1 MTTDHDRRPVKLQPR
16 RVEKV
21 VQSPVHAPL
30 GVIMN
35 CRKWVIALV
44 LLLSVMSFT
53 GTASAE
59 GQASIYIGRTFTSAL
74 FLENMTT
81 FGGTV
86 GAYGG
91 VVGFEFGLEYSPKS
105 NFQVP
110 FLDLG
115 ASLTNIMGN
124 LVVQIPIGEFYPY
137 GTIGYGVVIA
147 SASTDV
153 PNEFLGTNGAFNFGF
168 GAKVFFSRSVGLRL
182 DYRRFAIQT
191 GDEDPDLGIPFT
203 GIRIEASP
211 DLNRFV
217 GGVTFR
223 F

>member
-1 MTTDHDRRPVKLQPR
+1 MTRR
-16 RVEKV
+16 
-21 VQSPVHAPL
+21 
-30 GVIMN
+30 
-35 CRKWVIALV
+35 WVIALA
-44 LLLSVMSFT
+44 LLVSAMSFT
-53 GTASAE
+53 ETAAAE

-91 VVGFEFGLEYSPKS
+91 IVGFEFGLEYSPQF

-137 GTIGYGVVIA
+137 GTFGYGVVIA
-147 SASTDV
+147 NAGSEFPD
-153 PNEFLGTNGAFNFGF
+153 EFLGTNGAFNFGF
-168 GAKVFFSRSVGLRL
+168 GAKVFFTRSVRAEARL
-182 DYRRFAIQT
+182 PPVCDPNGRRKPGSWNTIHRHQ
-191 GDEDPDLGIPFT
+191 D
-203 GIRIEASP
+203 RS
-211 DLNRFV
+211 
-217 GGVTFR
+217 
-223 F
+223 

>member
-1 MTTDHDRRPVKLQPR
+1 M
-16 RVEKV
+16 
-21 VQSPVHAPL
+21 
-30 GVIMN
+30 M
-35 CRKWVIALV
+35 RKWVLALAATI
-44 LLLSVMSFT
+44 SAMFFT
-53 GTASAE
+53 GNAYAGGE
-59 GQASIYIGRTFTSAL
+59 ASIYIGRTFTSSL

-86 GAYGG
+86 GTYSR

-115 ASLTNIMGN
+115 DLDLGVSLTNIMGN
-124 LVVQIPIGEFYPY
+124 LVVQIPIGGFYPY
-137 GTIGYGVVIA
+137 ATVGYGVIIA
-147 SASTDV
+147 SALSDA
-153 PNEFLGTNGAFNFGF
+153 PDEHRGTNGAFNFGF

-191 GDEDPDLGIPFT
+191 GRDEDPDFEIPFT
-203 GIRIEASP
+203 GIKIYDTP
-211 DLNRFV
+211 DLSRFV

>member
-1 MTTDHDRRPVKLQPR
+1 MT
-16 RVEKV
+16 
-21 VQSPVHAPL
+21 
-30 GVIMN
+30 
-35 CRKWVIALV
+35 RKWVLALAVTMAV
-44 LLLSVMSFT
+44 LFLT
-53 GTASAE
+53 ENAYAKGE
-59 GQASIYIGRTFTSAL
+59 ASIYIGRTFTSAL

-91 VVGFEFGLEYSPKS
+91 VVGFEFGLEYSPSS

-137 GTIGYGVVIA
+137 GTVGYGVVIA
-147 SASTDV
+147 SAGSDV
-153 PNEFLGTNGAFNFGF
+153 PDEFLGTNGAFNFGF
-168 GAKVFFSRSVGLRL
+168 GAKIFFSRSIGLRF

-203 GIRIEASP
+203 GIKIEASP

>member
-1 MTTDHDRRPVKLQPR
+1 M
-16 RVEKV
+16 
-21 VQSPVHAPL
+21 
-30 GVIMN
+30 M
-35 CRKWVIALV
+35 RKWVLALGVTMSV
-44 LLLSVMSFT
+44 LLFT
-53 GTASAE
+53 GNAYAGGE
-59 GQASIYIGRTFTSAL
+59 ASIYIGRTFTSAL

-137 GTIGYGVVIA
+137 GTVGYGVVIA
-147 SASTDV
+147 SAGSDV
-153 PNEFLGTNGAFNFGF
+153 PDEFLGTNGAFNFGF
-168 GAKVFFSRSVGLRL
+168 GAKILFSRSIGLRF

-203 GIRIEASP
+203 GIKIEASP

>member
-1 MTTDHDRRPVKLQPR
+1 MTTDHDRTLAKLQLP
-16 RVEKV
+16 RVETM
-21 VQSPVHAPL
+21 VQWWVHAPL
-30 GVIMN
+30 GVQMN
-35 CRKWVIALV
+35 DRKWVVALV
-44 LLLSVMSFT
+44 LLVSVMSLPE
-53 GTASAE
+53 TANAE
-59 GQASIYIGRTFTSAL
+59 GQASVYLGRTFTSAL

-115 ASLTNIMGN
+115 ASLTNLMGN
-124 LVVQIPIGEFYPY
+124 LVVQIPIGQFYPY

-147 SASTDV
+147 NAGSDV
-153 PNEFLGTNGAFNFGF
+153 PRDFLGTNGAFNFGF

-203 GIRIEASP
+203 GIKIEAAQI
-211 DLNRFV
+211 
-217 GGVTFR
+217 
-223 F
+223 

>member
-1 MTTDHDRRPVKLQPR
+1 MKNQ
-16 RVEKV
+16 
-21 VQSPVHAPL
+21 
-30 GVIMN
+30 
-35 CRKWVIALV
+35 KWVIALV
-44 LLLSVMSFT
+44 LLVSVMSLAET
-53 GTASAE
+53 THAE

-74 FLENMTT
+74 FLENPTT

-86 GAYGG
+86 GAYSG
-91 VVGFEFGLEYSPKS
+91 VIGFEFGLEYSPTS

-115 ASLTNIMGN
+115 ASLTNVMGN

-147 SASTDV
+147 NASADV
-153 PNEFLGTNGAFNFGF
+153 PNEFLGTNGAINFGF
-168 GAKVFFSRSVGLRL
+168 GAKVFFSDSVGLRL
-182 DYRRFAIQT
+182 DYRRFAINT
-191 GDEDPDLGIPFT
+191 GDEAADLGIPFT
-203 GIRIEASP
+203 GIEIEASP